1 MRALIQRVAHASVV
15 VDGAEV
21 GRCDKGVLVL
31 LGVAP
36 NDTED
41 QARWL
46 ARKVA
51 GLRIFSDDDGK
62 MNLGLT
68 DIGGDAL
75 VISQFTLYGDCRKG
89 RRPSFVGS
97 ARPEQAAPLYE
108 RFCELLAAEGVPTQ
122 RGIFAADMKV
132 SLMNDGPVTLIVDTP

>member
-21 GRCDKGVLVL
+21 GRCGKGLLVL

-46 ARKVA
+46 ARKVS
-51 GLRIFSDDDGK
+51 GLRIFSDDAGK
-62 MNLGLT
+62 MNLGLAE
-68 DIGGDAL
+68 IGGEAL

-89 RRPSFVGS
+89 RRPSFVRS
-97 ARPEQAAPLYE
+97 ARPERAEPLYV

-132 SLMNDGPVTLIVDTP
+132 RLVNDGPVTLIVDTP